1 VPVWIHPGI
10 LTGAAAVQVLAVIQL
25 GSRTFLRAA
34 LSGASAYKEWVEIG
48 FPEALLAVGLLLV
61 VAASLSGVMHGTV
74 LSISV
79 FSVAAGIVLAE
90 SGIVSVDAEDQTVVQ
105 LVELALILT
114 LFADGLLVDRELLW
128 LHWTPPARAIAF
140 AMPITLVLLA
150 GAALV
155 LFPELSWEEAF
166 LLAAVLTPTDPVV
179 TSSVVSAPGVPA
191 AVRHTLNLES
201 GLNDGL
207 ALPFVLF
214 FLVLAAHS
222 GDAAPRRRRCSARP
236 VSGR

>member
-1 VPVWIHPGI
+1 
-10 LTGAAAVQVLAVIQL
+10 
-25 GSRTFLRAA
+25 
-34 LSGASAYKEWVEIG
+34 VEIG
-48 FPEALLAVGLLLV
+48 FPEALLTVGLLLL
-61 VAASLSGVMHGTV
+61 VAASLSGLMHGTV

-79 FSVAAGIVLAE
+79 LSVAAGIVLAE
-90 SGIVSVDAEDQTVVQ
+90 AGAVSVDAADASVIH
-105 LVELALILT
+105 LIELALVLT

-128 LHWTPPARAIAF
+128 LHWSAPVRAIAI
-140 AMPITLVLLA
+140 AMPVTLVLLA

-155 LFPELSWEEAF
+155 LLPDLGWQEAF

-191 AVRHTLNLES
+191 VVRHTLNLES

-222 GDAAPRRRRCSARP
+222 GDRRRGGDAARRRG
-236 VSGR
+236 SGGHGRRSRVHPLSPRGGCTQLHRYCRFA